1 MIRRSAAP
9 TSSAASQPGASDVA
23 SAEPSPVI
31 NRRRAQSPPDHAGA
45 YGGDFWF
52 TYAANMLLT
61 TATALLYRYGDFVTS
76 VGGTEFDLGL
86 IVGVGMT
93 GSLVMRAAQGVGIDL
108 YGARQIWLLS
118 NVGFVLSCIGHLAVA
133 QADGPAVYALRVL
146 YQTSVAGFFGA
157 SITFIARRAPANR
170 MAEVVGTLGTSGFIG
185 MVLGSWIVDRIYQV
199 SAPELRVD
207 HMFYAAAG
215 LSAVAFLFG
224 LLATRKYQAPP
235 RRRQPPVLYLLRR
248 YHPGMILLVSAA
260 MGFGLSLPST
270 FVRPFTAYMNIA
282 GIAVFFTVYAGTGFI
297 TRMSIRRFPE
307 RFGFAVMIHGG
318 MAAMVA
324 SMLMFLAVSRPW
336 QMALPAVFLGV
347 SHALMFPAVIAGGN
361 ATIPLRYRGL
371 GTTLLLAM
379 FDLGAM
385 CGAPTV
391 GVSLRTAEHF
401 GLPKYTVTF
410 LAVAA
415 LMAAIGLA
423 YWISERRE
431 RPQRRRPENRPTQ
444 LSMNLPPTER
454 EVAALPQGGRLSPR
468 QSFSRERPT
477 GP

>member
-1 MIRRSAAP
+1 M
-9 TSSAASQPGASDVA
+9 VK
-23 SAEPSPVI
+23 
-31 NRRRAQSPPDHAGA
+31 RRRAQTPPDHAGA

-118 NVGFVLSCIGHLAVA
+118 NVGFVLSCLGHLAVG
-133 QADGPAVYALRVL
+133 QADGAAVYALRVL

-215 LSAVAFLFG
+215 LSAVAFVFG
-224 LLATRKYQAPP
+224 LLATRRYQAPP

-248 YHPGMILLVSAA
+248 YHPGMILLVSIA

-307 RFGFAVMIHGG
+307 RFGFAVMIHCG

-391 GVSLRTAEHF
+391 GVLLRTAEHF

-410 LAVAA
+410 LAVAT
-415 LMAAIGLA
+415 LMALIGLA
-423 YWISERRE
+423 YWLSERRE

-444 LSMNLPPTER
+444 LSMKLPNGISDNSP
-454 EVAALPQGGRLSPR
+454 LPQSSRLGAGQGLGRG
-468 QSFSRERPT
+468 RPT
-477 GP
+477 GS

>member
-1 MIRRSAAP
+1 VVDP
-9 TSSAASQPGASDVA
+9 TA
-23 SAEPSPVI
+23 
-31 NRRRAQSPPDHAGA
+31 HLGA
-45 YGGDFWF
+45 YGADFWF

-61 TATALLYRYGDFVTS
+61 TATALLFRYGDFVTS
-76 VGGTEFDLGL
+76 IGGTEFNLGL
-86 IVGVGMT
+86 IVGVGMI
-93 GSLVMRAAQGVGIDL
+93 GSLAMRAAQGVGIDV

-118 NVGFVLSCIGHLAVA
+118 NAGFTLSCLGHMAVGHV
-133 QADGPAVYALRVL
+133 DGAAVYALRIL

-185 MVLGSWIVDRIYQV
+185 MVLGSWLVDRIYEF
-199 SAPELRVD
+199 SAAAERVD
-207 HMFYAAAG
+207 HMFAVAAG
-215 LSAVAFLFG
+215 LSAASFVFG
-224 LLATRKYQAPP
+224 LLATRSYVRPQ
-235 RRRQPPVLYLLRR
+235 RRRQPPILWLLRR
-248 YHPGMILLVSAA
+248 YHPGMILVVSVA

-270 FVRPFTAYMNIA
+270 FVRPFTAYMNIS

-307 RFGFAVMIHGG
+307 RFGFAVMIHAG

-324 SMLMFLAVSRPW
+324 SMLLFLMVSRPW
-336 QMALPAVFLGV
+336 QMALPATMLGI

-385 CGAPTV
+385 CGAPIV
-391 GVSLRTAEHF
+391 GVLLRASDAL
-401 GLPKYTVTF
+401 GWPKYTVTF
-410 LAVAA
+410 VVVAG

-423 YWISERRE
+423 YWISERRQ
-431 RPQRRRPENRPTQ
+431 RPLRRLPENRPTQ
-444 LSMNLPPTER
+444 LSMNLP
-454 EVAALPQGGRLSPR
+454 AAGESSLPQGGRLSAG
-468 QSFSRERPT
+468 QGIVGGRPT
-477 GP
+477 GTQR